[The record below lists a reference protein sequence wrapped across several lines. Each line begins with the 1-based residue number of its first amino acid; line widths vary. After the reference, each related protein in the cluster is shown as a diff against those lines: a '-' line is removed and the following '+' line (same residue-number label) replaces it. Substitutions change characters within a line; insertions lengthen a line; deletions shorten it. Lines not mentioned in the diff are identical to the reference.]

1 MRAMEVFR
9 HLLHDTSGPD
19 ASVHRTAAARE
30 DGWAVGPLVVADD
43 RLSGLAGDVDLSVVV
58 GGGAGGLTA
67 LARRAGDLRVVAAET
82 VLRDLDDL
90 AGNAARVVAAREAL
104 PEEVAVHVGVP
115 AGRGFVEAV
124 EVVEAAGLLGRVDLA
139 AARTGSVAEELSV
152 LVEADL
158 PFKVAGAGADA
169 LGPYGVVALLM
180 AVEALVDG
188 ADPDEA
194 EALLA
199 QAGEH
204 RATAA
209 LRGWDEA
216 TQARVRRRLRGVDS
230 PDVAATLDALSR
242 VRILSAD

>member
-1 MRAMEVFR
+1 MEVFR
-9 HLLHDTSGPD
+9 RLLHDTSSPD
-19 ASVHRTAAARE
+19 AAAHRAALGRA
-30 DGWAVGPLVVADD
+30 DGGAVGPLVVPDERLTGLDAD
-43 RLSGLAGDVDLSVVV
+43 LEVSVVV
-58 GGGAGGLTA
+58 SGGAGGLSA
-67 LARRAGDLRVVAAET
+67 LARRSGGLRLVAAET

-90 AGNAARVVAAREAL
+90 PGNAARVVAARDAL
-104 PEEVAVHVGVP
+104 PDEVDVHVGVP
-115 AGRGFVEAV
+115 GGRGFVEAV
-124 EVVEAAGLLGRVDLA
+124 EVVEAAGLLGRVDLT
-139 AARTGSVAEELSV
+139 AARTGSVADELSV

-169 LGPYGVVALLM
+169 FGPYGVVALLM

-199 QAGEH
+199 HVDEH
-204 RATAA
+204 RATAG

-230 PDVAATLDALSR
+230 PDVTATLDALGR
-242 VRILSAD
+242 AGLL